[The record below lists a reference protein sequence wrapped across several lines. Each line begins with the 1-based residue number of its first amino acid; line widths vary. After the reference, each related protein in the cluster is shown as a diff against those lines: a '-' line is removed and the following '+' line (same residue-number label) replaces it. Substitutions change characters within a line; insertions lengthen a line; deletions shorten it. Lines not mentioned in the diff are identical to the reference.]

1 MRYNADGELLNI
13 TLVAYEQRPGLVIM
27 QPVVATALRSVGFNV
42 TEVTTPGDSWW
53 LGRWRVRGRR
63 LLVYS
68 RRIGCR
74 P

>member
-42 TEVTTPGDSWW
+42 TEVTTPGDSW
-53 LGRWRVRGRR
+53 
-63 LLVYS
+63 
-68 RRIGCR
+68 
-74 P
+74 